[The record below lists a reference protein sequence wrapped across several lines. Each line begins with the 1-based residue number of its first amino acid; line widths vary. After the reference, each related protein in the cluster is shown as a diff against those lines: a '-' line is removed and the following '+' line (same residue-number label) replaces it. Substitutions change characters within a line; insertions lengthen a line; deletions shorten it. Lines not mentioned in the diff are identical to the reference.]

1 MHESVEDGIG
11 ECGIADDV
19 VPLFDRQL
27 RGDDG
32 GACRVSVIEDVE
44 QVAAL
49 FGIERC
55 QALVI
60 KDDEIGLRKL
70 GEEPGIGA
78 EHEGEVLNVLAT
90 KRRDRRAAQVSET
103 RDEALWPTGFD
114 RHCCDEDDRQRGSP
128 RNQADLK
135 RSYSHKRPFLRHAA
149 QGARNPAGRPFPLLK
164 THA

>member
-1 MHESVEDGIG
+1 MHESVEDSVG
-11 ECGIADDV
+11 ECGLTDDV

-55 QALVI
+55 QAPVI

-78 EHEGEVLNVLAT
+78 V
-90 KRRDRRAAQVSET
+90 AAG
-103 RDEALWPTGFD
+103 D
-114 RHCCDEDDRQRGSP
+114 
-128 RNQADLK
+128 ADVVK
-135 RSYSHKRPFLRHAA
+135 
-149 QGARNPAGRPFPLLK
+149 
-164 THA
+164 